1 MSAVCP
7 TGDLWFYHNNAI
19 MVLIIRPSIL
29 VVSLISNQL
38 FFLKKNINSCLNA
51 CILCETSQQNTTQKT
66 YICAYQDIL
75 LLIIE
80 NIHNLSFL
88 FSGKIMSLQD

>member
-7 TGDLWFYHNNAI
+7 TGDLWFYHNNAVI
-19 MVLIIRPSIL
+19 VLIRPSLL

-38 FFLKKNINSCLNA
+38 FFFKNNFNSCLNA